1 MVEALLLAVTRV
13 TTIANEQVLTNAT
26 GFFFERD
33 ARLFLVTNRHVV
45 LDEASEHRPDA
56 LEIEMHVD
64 PDNVAVTTGFG
75 IPLHRDGRPVWR
87 QATDDAGRIDVV
99 AIELDRAALPAT
111 LLHHA
116 FTPAH
121 LLKDLDRVEVGTP
134 VLIAGFPLG
143 FHDTLHHL
151 PVVRQAVIAS
161 SFGIRF
167 QGEGYFLTDARM
179 HRGTSGAPVVVRVPA
194 AGSGRADLTWILLGI
209 HAGRMD
215 VANRDIAQDERLDL
229 NFAWYAD
236 VLMTLTEEPPDGLRS
251 ASPRLRAEGGT
262 RQ

>member
-1 MVEALLLAVTRV
+1 MQIEALLLAITRV
-13 TTIANEQVLTNAT
+13 STVLDGKIISNAT
-26 GFFFERD
+26 GFFFQRD
-33 ARLFLVTNRHVV
+33 ERLFLITNRHVV
-45 LDEASEHRPDA
+45 LDEISDHRPDA
-56 LEIEMHVD
+56 LEIELHVD
-64 PDNVAVTTGFG
+64 PENVAVTTGFR
-75 IPLHRDGRPVWR
+75 IPLYPAGGVPVWR
-87 QATDDAGRIDVV
+87 QAIDDAGTIDVV
-99 AIELDRAALPAT
+99 AIELDRAALPET

-121 LLKDLDRVEVGTP
+121 LLKQLDRIEVGTP

-179 HRGTSGAPVVVRVPA
+179 HRGTSGAPVVVRVPLP
-194 AGSGRADLTWILLGI
+194 GSGREDLSVLLLGI

-215 VANRDIAQDERLDL
+215 VDRDAEQDERLNL

-236 VLMTLTEEPPDGLRS
+236 VLVTLTDEPTNES
-251 ASPRLRAEGGT
+251 
-262 RQ
+262 Q